1 MVAAH
6 RPPPFLRLEW
16 ETKSLGKELASLS
29 PMRARFGVGRS
40 KWRQLLLRGMWIGVA
55 VVAVAAALAGAA
67 AGMLSDQLFRSGE
80 FFHIFPRLIVMIFA
94 MVAIGAGIGGAASKW
109 RWARQWLIAA
119 ALVHVPVLVAAVTWP
134 GWLDGPQQYLLR
146 AQILLVLWAVGGIWA
161 LIDHL
166 WRRLT
171 IKP

>member
-29 PMRARFGVGRS
+29 PRRTRFGVGRS
-40 KWRQLLLRGMWIGVA
+40 KWRQLLRRGMWIGVS
-55 VVAVAAALAGAA
+55 VVAIAVALAGLAT
-67 AGMLSDQLFRSGE
+67 GMLSDQLFRWGE

-94 MVAIGAGIGGAASKW
+94 MVAISAGIGGAASKW
-109 RWARQWLIAA
+109 WWARQWLIAA
-119 ALVHVPVLVAAVTWP
+119 AVVHVPVLVAAVTWP
-134 GWLDGPQQYLLR
+134 DWLDDPRQYLLR
-146 AQILLVLWAVGGIWA
+146 AQILLALWAVGGIWA

-166 WRRLT
+166 WRQPT